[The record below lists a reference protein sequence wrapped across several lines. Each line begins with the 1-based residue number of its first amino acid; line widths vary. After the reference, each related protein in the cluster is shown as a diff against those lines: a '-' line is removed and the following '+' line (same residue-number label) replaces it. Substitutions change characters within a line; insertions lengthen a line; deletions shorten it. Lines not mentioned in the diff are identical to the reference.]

1 MDRVSPQLATRRSEA
16 VRKAQDK
23 IKEILSLIGQKYK
36 DSATFQDALETLG
49 GAAVAATGQA
59 IFTDMSP
66 EEIALS
72 TLLGGVAAF
81 GARPVAAQVG
91 GAIGR
96 RLDARNPEL
105 MAGIPAEV
113 AAAFPGTK
121 ASVMQFEQL
130 RRAATE
136 QREKQALS
144 VLRDLQLA
152 KYRQNF
158 KGRGDVEGL
167 MTAIGRYSGDNLAQ
181 AAVALTAPFILAPGG
196 EQQGE
201 GARRA

>member
-1 MDRVSPQLATRRSEA
+1 MAI
-16 VRKAQDK
+16 RKAQDR
-23 IKEILSLIGQKYK
+23 IKELLAAVGQRYK

-49 GAAVAATGQA
+49 GAALTATGQA
-59 IFTDMSP
+59 IFTDMSA

-72 TLLGGVAAF
+72 TLLGGAAAF
-81 GARPVAAQVG
+81 GARPVAAQLG

-96 RLDARNPEL
+96 RIDARNPGAL
-105 MAGIPAEV
+105 ANVPVDV

-130 RRAATE
+130 RRGASGASE
-136 QREKQALS
+136 QQALAL
-144 VLRDLQLA
+144 LRDLQLA

-167 MTAIGRYSGDNLAQ
+167 LTAIGRYGGDNLAQ
-181 AAVALTAPFILAPGG
+181 LGVALTTPLFLGG
-196 EQQGE
+196 DEEQQYRE
-201 GARRA
+201 AV